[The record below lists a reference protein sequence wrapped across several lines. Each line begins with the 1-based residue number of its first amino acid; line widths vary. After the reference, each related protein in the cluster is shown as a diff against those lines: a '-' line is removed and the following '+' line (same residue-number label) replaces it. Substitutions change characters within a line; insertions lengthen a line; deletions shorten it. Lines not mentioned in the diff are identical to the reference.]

1 MISPKLVE
9 VGRHLNIEL
18 LTDTEILNLKGD
30 PGRFTALVSQKPR
43 FVDLAKCTS
52 CGECVKVCP
61 VSLPDGYDQGL
72 SERKAV
78 YKQYPQ
84 AIPGAFAIT
93 KRSTAPCKAT
103 CPAHVSIQGY
113 IALINDGRYEEALKL
128 FKEEHPFPGVCGR
141 VCHHPCEEVCT
152 RNDLDQ
158 PLAIQYLHR
167 FLADYDFTSEDPY
180 VPETG
185 EIREEKIAIIGTGP
199 AGLTTAYFLARKGYL
214 VTIFEKLPVAGGM
227 MRVGIP
233 EYRLP
238 ENILNAEI
246 STIEKMGVSI
256 KTGVEFG
263 RDITIKSLKQD
274 GFKAL
279 FLATGLHGSRKL
291 GVAGENLENILPGVA
306 FLRDVSL
313 GKNVKLGKKVVV
325 VGGGN
330 VAIDVSLTAK
340 RLGVDKVT
348 MVCLES
354 REEMPAWDYEV
365 EEAIEEN
372 IEILNSFGPKC
383 FNGKDEKITSVDFKQ
398 CTSVFDENRRF
409 NPQYD
414 ENRVQTLKAD
424 TLIVAIGQMGEF
436 DFAEDE
442 DIALSPQG
450 GLEADPLTFQTPI
463 SWIFAGG
470 DAVYGPK
477 SVVDAVA
484 CGKEVA
490 ESIDR
495 YLNNQDLKKDRIK
508 EWPYEKPDITGECG
522 KERNLLHY
530 LPVEQRE
537 GNFMEIA
544 SGYNEKNAL
553 KEADRCLN
561 CGICSECY
569 QCVDACLAG
578 AIDHS
583 QKLAEREIKVG
594 SLILC
599 PGSEPFDP
607 TIFQEFYLYKKNPN
621 VLTSLEFERI
631 LSASGPTMG
640 HLVKMSDKTEPKKIA
655 WLQCVGSRD
664 TNRCGNGY
672 CSSVCCMYAVKEAMI
687 AKEHAADGLD
697 CAIFNMDMR
706 TFGKDY
712 EKYYL
717 RAKNDAGVRFVK
729 ARIHTIDEIK
739 ETGEL
744 NLQYVDEAG
753 KIIQER
759 FDMVVL
765 SVGLAIS
772 ESTAEL
778 AGRLE
783 VELDKYKFAV
793 SEPFMPVQTSRP
805 GVYACGV
812 FQGPKDIPTSVIE
825 ASAAA
830 GAVGSLLADARDTL
844 TKSVEIP
851 EEIDIL
857 GQESRIGV
865 FVCKCGINIAG
876 VVDVDAVEE
885 YAKTLPNVEYVGQN
899 LFTCSQDTQEQMKEV
914 IIEQKL
920 NRIVVA
926 SCTPKTHEGI
936 FMDTLQACGLNKY
949 LFEMANIRNQDS
961 WIHSDMPEEATEK
974 AKKLVKMAVARVA
987 TLYPLHEK
995 TIPVTRRALII
1006 GGGVAGMNAA
1016 LGLGA
1021 EGFEVV
1027 LVEKETKLGGLA
1039 NRLTTTIEGA
1049 DIGEYLDDLTHKITN
1064 HPKIQ
1069 VLVQSLIVGFEGF
1082 KGNFTTEVLVGPGM
1096 YERKIDHGVII
1107 LATGANEYQPNEF
1120 LYGHDRRVMTQ
1131 IELSEHLENNDT
1143 KSLDQVVMIQCVG
1156 SRNDDNPNCSRICC
1170 QSAVKNAIHIKED
1183 NPETDVYIL
1192 YRDIRMYGLLEEYYT
1207 MARRLGVIFF
1217 RYTLDD
1223 PPQVKSSEDGV
1234 EVTFK
1239 DHVLGKRLLVS
1250 ADLLALSV
1258 GMRAEDTEELASI
1271 IKLAR
1276 NPEGHFIE
1284 AHVKLRPVD
1293 MSTEGIFVCGTAH
1306 SPLLISESISQAF
1319 AAASRAS
1326 TFLSQ
1331 PHLTLSAVTAKVEEE
1346 KCAACLVCVRSCPY
1360 GVPVIN
1366 DKGVSEIDQAL
1377 CHGCGVCASEC
1388 PAKAI
1393 ELNWYEDDQIL
1404 CEVEALLEG
1413 VL

>member
-1 MISPKLVE
+1 VISPKLVE

-43 FVDLAKCTS
+43 FVDLSKCTS

-141 VCHHPCEEVCT
+141 VCHHPCEDICT

-158 PLAIQYLHR
+158 PIAIQHLHR

-263 RDITIKSLKQD
+263 RDITMKSLKQD

-291 GVAGENLENILPGVA
+291 GVAGEDLENILPGVA

-313 GKNVKLGKKVVV
+313 GKSVKIGKKVVV

-340 RLGVDKVT
+340 RLGVNKVT

-372 IEILNSFGPKC
+372 IEILNCFGPKS

-398 CTSVFDENRRF
+398 CISVFDENRRF

-414 ENRVQTLKAD
+414 ESVVQTLEAD

-436 DFAEDE
+436 GFAEDE
-442 DIALSPQG
+442 DIALSTHG

-463 SWIFAGG
+463 PWVFAGG

-477 SVVDAVA
+477 SIVDAVA

-495 YLNNQDLKKDRIK
+495 YLNNQDLKKERIK
-508 EWPYEKPDITGECG
+508 EWHYEKPDITGECS
-522 KERNLLHY
+522 KERNLLQY

-537 GNFMEIA
+537 GNFMEIT
-544 SGYNEKNAL
+544 SGYDEKNAL

-569 QCVDACLAG
+569 RCVDACLAG

-583 QKLAEREIKVG
+583 QKLTEKEIKIG

-599 PGSEPFDP
+599 PGSDPFDP
-607 TIFQEFYLYKKNPN
+607 TILQEFYLYKKNSN

-687 AKEHAADGLD
+687 AKEHAAGDLD
-697 CAIFNMDMR
+697 CTIFNMDMR

-717 RAKNDAGVRFVK
+717 KAKNDAGVRFVK

-744 NLQYVDEAG
+744 NMRYVDETG
-753 KIIQER
+753 KIIQES

-765 SVGLAIS
+765 SVGLAVS
-772 ESTAEL
+772 EYTAEL
-778 AGRLE
+778 AGRLD
-783 VELDKYKFAV
+783 VDLDKYKFAV
-793 SEPFMPVQTSRP
+793 SEPFMPVKTSRP

-825 ASAAA
+825 AGAAA
-830 GAVGSLLADARDTL
+830 GVAGSFLSDARDTL

-851 EEIDIL
+851 EEIDIA
-857 GQESRIGV
+857 GQKPRIGV

-876 VVDVDAVEE
+876 VVDVAALEE
-885 YAKTLPNVEYVGQN
+885 YTKSLPNVEYVGQN

-914 IIEQKL
+914 IAEHNL

-936 FMDTLQACGLNKY
+936 FMDTLQSCGLNKY
-949 LFEMANIRNQDS
+949 LFEMANIRNQNA

-995 TIPVTRRALII
+995 KIPVTRRALII

-1016 LGLGA
+1016 IGLGDQ
-1021 EGFEVV
+1021 GFEVV
-1027 LVEKETKLGGLA
+1027 LLEKETRLGGLA
-1039 NRLTTTIEGA
+1039 NRLVTTIEGA
-1049 DIGEYLDDLTHKITN
+1049 DIGEYLDDLIDKVTN

-1069 VLVQSLIVGFEGF
+1069 VLLQSLIVGFEGF

-1096 YERKIDHGVII
+1096 YERKVEHGVII
-1107 LATGANEYQPNEF
+1107 LATGANEYKPNEF
-1120 LYGHDRRVMTQ
+1120 LYGQDSRVMTQ
-1131 IELSEHLENNDT
+1131 IELSEHLKNND
-1143 KSLDQVVMIQCVG
+1143 KKDLNQVVMIQCVG
-1156 SRNDDNPNCSRICC
+1156 SRNNDNPNCSRVCC

-1192 YRDIRMYGLLEEYYT
+1192 YRDVRMYGLLEEYYT
-1207 MARRLGVIFF
+1207 MARRLGVLFF

-1223 PPQVKSSEDGV
+1223 PPQVKPSEDGV

-1239 DHVLGKRLLVS
+1239 DHLLGKRLLVS
-1250 ADLLALSV
+1250 ADILALST
-1258 GMRAEDTEELASI
+1258 GMRAEDTEEVASI
-1271 IKLAR
+1271 LKLAR

-1293 MSTEGIFVCGTAH
+1293 MSTEGVFVCGTAH

-1346 KCAACLVCVRSCPY
+1346 NCAACLVCVRSCPY